1 MATNTDPFVDTVSRA
16 KKEYS
21 FRVGDSD
28 YNMPINEFFSR
39 QKKTS
44 DQRFRDQVVSFRKVL
59 FYFLLVF
66 MTIETLALFLI
77 IGFASFQTLEI
88 TPTTLQIL
96 VGATIAQISAMLI
109 VIIRSVYSD
118 TLNQL
123 IMSSQPESKGAD

>member
-1 MATNTDPFVDTVSRA
+1 MTTNKSPFFDTVSLA
-16 KKEYS
+16 EHEYS
-21 FRVGDSD
+21 SRTGDAD
-28 YNMPINEFFSR
+28 YNKPINEFFSR

-66 MTIETLALFLI
+66 MTVETLALFI
-77 IGFASFQTLEI
+77 IIAFASFQKLEI

-123 IMSSQPESKGAD
+123 IMSSQP